1 MCKTHST
8 IPVTIAR
15 GIHLFPFRTQK
26 LSLLAPNV
34 LGWKRPGRIGRC
46 RFPNKKASER
56 NKQVTNLTGARFFVC
71 LEGKTRSAPLLFSP
85 LSAASCARARYALP
99 RKFTSF
105 RPHSRDKSHSFGKCA
120 RRILE
125 VTLSKSVVLPRL
137 ILSKNRKGKGST
149 AYRCSG
155 LSDFCLF
162 EGTPRHSKTT

>member
-1 MCKTHST
+1 MITNGEIKTWKGKRKVYGLCCVVVSVQETHST

-71 LEGKTRSAPLLFSP
+71 LEGKTRPATLLFSP
-85 LSAASCARARYALP
+85 LSAASCARAWLAFSAEIHPLSACAAL
-99 RKFTSF
+99 R
-105 RPHSRDKSHSFGKCA
+105 A
-120 RRILE
+120 RQ
-125 VTLSKSVVLPRL
+125 SP
-137 ILSKNRKGKGST
+137 
-149 AYRCSG
+149 CS
-155 LSDFCLF
+155 
-162 EGTPRHSKTT
+162 